1 MIRAHGQDGNYEIYK
16 YGLDADKRQGT
27 ISYPGGSYD
36 YSGFSPAQRE
46 MAPYKDIYRS
56 ENANSRYRSNEKVE
70 SYYRYGSVSEQA
82 GWADS
87 VEYPYGEKTDDNN
100 PAGFYLKDHVRTI
113 TGGADRV

>member
-46 MAPYKDIYRS
+46 WHRTRTFIGLKM
-56 ENANSRYRSNEKVE
+56 
-70 SYYRYGSVSEQA
+70 QTA
-82 GWADS
+82 G
-87 VEYPYGEKTDDNN
+87 
-100 PAGFYLKDHVRTI
+100 
-113 TGGADRV
+113 TGATRR